1 MKKCYKCKKEKP
13 LYEYSK
19 DVKTK
24 DMLYQN
30 CKECVSKISKEY
42 KSRIKEGVIKAF

>member
-19 DVKTK
+19 DSKTIDK
-24 DMLYQN
+24 LYQN
-30 CKECVSKISKEY
+30 CKECVSKMGKQY
-42 KSRIKEGVIKAF
+42 RLRKKEGVIMAF

>member
-19 DVKTK
+19 DAKTIDK
-24 DMLYQN
+24 LYQN
-30 CKECVSKISKEY
+30 CKDCVSKMSKEY
-42 KSRIKEGVIKAF
+42 RLKMKEGVIKAF

>member
-13 LYEYSK
+13 LYEYSR
-19 DVKTK
+19 DAKTK

-30 CKECVSKISKEY
+30 CKECVSKMSREY
-42 KSRIKEGVIKAF
+42 RLKMKEGVIKAF